1 MPKAVGNV
9 HDDDGRSKHLV
20 IDASGLVLGRL
31 ASIAAKH
38 LLMGTTL
45 TIVNAE
51 KAVVTGD
58 RLAILKDAHKRLE
71 IRNLGTK
78 SKSPKHAHRPEGIVR
93 RTIRGM
99 LPRDKAK
106 GKDAFSHLRVY
117 SGAPDGVDF
126 ASAVKP
132 REAENRSLVR
142 LTTVGEI
149 AQSIGWKPLEA

>member
-1 MPKAVGNV
+1 MPKAVGKTSD
-9 HDDDGRSKHLV
+9 HDGTCKHLV

-31 ASIAAKH
+31 ASVAAKY
-38 LLMGTTL
+38 LLEGTML

-58 RLAILKDAHKRLE
+58 RLEIMREAHMELR

-78 SKSPKHAHRPEGIVR
+78 SKSPKHARRPEGIVR

-117 SGAPDGVDF
+117 SGAPDGVDS

-132 REAENRSLVR
+132 EEAENRSLVR

>member
-1 MPKAVGNV
+1 MPKSVGNV
-9 HDDDGRSKHLV
+9 SDDDGRRKQLV

-31 ASIAAKH
+31 ASVAAKH
-38 LLMGTTL
+38 LLAGTTL

-51 KAVVTGD
+51 KAVVTGE
-58 RLAILKDAHKRLE
+58 RLAILKDAHAKLR

-78 SKSPKHAHRPEGIVR
+78 SKSPKHARRPEGILR

-99 LPRDKAK
+99 LPRDKEK
-106 GKDAFSHLRVY
+106 GREAFSHLRVY

-142 LTTVGEI
+142 LTTLGEI
-149 AQSIGWKPLEA
+149 AQSIGWKPIEA